1 MLSNLLMY
9 RFLLV
14 NLIGF
19 IGLGLAWDQGLLSLI
34 FIQDQSRIT
43 WLIAAM
49 FIIVWFGTLRR
60 CWRVGL
66 ALNLVKIDE
75 HPVMSVG
82 ARTKFWAKIDWMR
95 DMTGWLVGV
104 GLIGTV
110 IGFAIALG
118 AIDPDS
124 LDAVNGVSASIAI
137 LMTGMKIALNT
148 TIVGAI
154 FSIWNEIHQRM
165 LHTAVTCFLADLD
178 DTP

>member
-1 MLSNLLMY
+1 MLFNLLMY

-19 IGLGLAWDQGLLSLI
+19 VGLGLAWMWGLLSLI

-60 CWRVGL
+60 CWKTSF
-66 ALNLVKIDE
+66 ALNLVKMNKHIS
-75 HPVMSVG
+75 MSVG
-82 ARTKFWAKIDWMR
+82 ARAKVWAKIDWMC

-110 IGFAIALG
+110 IGFTMALSAIN
-118 AIDPDS
+118 PDS
-124 LDAVNGVSASIAI
+124 LDAVSGVSASIAT
-137 LMTGMKIALNT
+137 LMAGMKIALNT

-154 FSIWNEIHQRM
+154 FSIWNEINQRM
-165 LHTAVTCFLADLD
+165 LRTAITCFLAD
-178 DTP
+178 TP